1 MAPRCCSLAVPLLV
15 LSILVSA
22 AAAARTVGDSVQ
34 EACSKSQ
41 FPKECTDGLSSKPE
55 SQKATPRKLAELFVA
70 IAADKGSS
78 MATFLEGKLN
88 KDGGKDSA
96 ALGCYDSCG
105 DDVEE
110 AMAHLNG
117 LIREPTDAKF
127 LELKSWLAS
136 TLGGA
141 GTCEEACKDLPDKD
155 EVVSKSFEFEKLL
168 RVTLDLITEASGSMS
183 ADIALPPSD
192 AAAPSAY
199 GAAAAAPGGASSA
212 FTEGP
217 AGSETEGPSPS
228 PVTKAVSV
236 PADSPASSEVAD
248 APSSGA
254 PAPSGGS
261 SGAADG
267 PSSGSSPAGA
277 PSGGDSDASPPS
289 SDDTSD
295 DDDSNDTSA

>member
-1 MAPRCCSLAVPLLV
+1 MAMAPRCCSLAAPLLL
-15 LSILVSA
+15 LSILVSG

-55 SQKATPRKLAELFVA
+55 NQKATPRKLAELFVA

-96 ALGCYDSCG
+96 SLGCYDSCG

-141 GTCEEACKDLPDKD
+141 GTCEEACKDVPDKD

-192 AAAPSAY
+192 AAAPAAY
-199 GAAAAAPGGASSA
+199 GAAAAAPGASSA
-212 FTEGP
+212 EGP
-217 AGSETEGPSPS
+217 AGSETEGPS

-236 PADSPASSEVAD
+236 PADSPAASGGAD

-261 SGAADG
+261 PAAADG
-267 PSSGSSPAGA
+267 PSSGSSPAEA
-277 PSGGDSDASPPS
+277 PSGGDSDASAPS
-289 SDDTSD
+289 SEEASD